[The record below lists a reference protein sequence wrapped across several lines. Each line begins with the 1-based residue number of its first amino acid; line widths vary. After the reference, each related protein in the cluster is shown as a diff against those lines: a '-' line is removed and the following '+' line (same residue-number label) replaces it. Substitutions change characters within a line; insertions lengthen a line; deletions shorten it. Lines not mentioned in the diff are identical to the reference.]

1 MKLRLTVLN
10 GSIGGQVF
18 ELETGHLL
26 IGRSANCSVKFDP
39 RADSIVSSQ
48 HAFIYAT
55 DDGFHIRDNES
66 TNGTYLNGVR
76 ITEAKLG
83 PGDIVTFGRNGI
95 EARIDIVE
103 QVPAFTGA
111 VPGEPAPTEESF
123 VPIPAPT
130 TASAFEIETEEMFRR
145 EPANFGQTMT
155 GLGLSAPSVK
165 LPPPQTGMYVAVG
178 IMSILIIL
186 AVLPMLLLI
195 VAGLGPVATVIATFT
210 AFLPVALYLAPLLW
224 LDRYDPEPFWLLIL
238 CFAWGGVVAILTSAI
253 VNDVF
258 TYVAAEATR
267 NAILGQLAG
276 AVISA
281 PFIEELMK
289 GIGLLAM
296 LLFFRR
302 KFDDILDGIVFAG
315 VIALGFATVENVLF
329 YGRELLTAGF
339 GGLLWIF
346 LLRGILSP
354 FAHVTFTMMTGIGCG
369 ISRESHNWIVRLAMP
384 LVGLG
389 AAMFLHAVWNGMS
402 VAILYALYETGG
414 IVYCDAVGLG
424 GEEAGICAFFIGYT
438 VLEIPVFLIF
448 VAFSLFIMRRQS
460 RTLKEML
467 AIDVA
472 RGLIEEEHLKI
483 ATSLFRSIFWPL
495 GGITSGKFLNRRRYL
510 RAIGSLGLSYWHIQ
524 RATKAQGHTASFQTN
539 PYLRG
544 EVERLAKLV

>member
-1 MKLRLTVLN
+1 MKLRLTVVN

-39 RADSIVSSQ
+39 LVDNIVSSQ

-55 DDGFHIRDNES
+55 DDGFLVRDNES
-66 TNGTYLNGVR
+66 TNGTFLNGER
-76 ITEAKLG
+76 ISEARLN
-83 PGDIVTFGRNGI
+83 PGDVLTFGRDGI
-95 EARIDIVE
+95 QARIDIVE
-103 QVPAFTGA
+103 PAPVFQEA
-111 VPGEPAPTEESF
+111 SADRPAPTEES
-123 VPIPAPT
+123 VAPIPAPS
-130 TASAFEIETEEMFRR
+130 TASAFEVETEEKIRS
-145 EPANFGQTMT
+145 EPANFGQTIS
-155 GLGLSAPSVK
+155 GFGLSAPEVK
-165 LPPPQTGMYVAVG
+165 LPPPQTGMYVAVA
-178 IMSILIIL
+178 IMSILILI
-186 AVLPMLLLI
+186 ASLPLILLI
-195 VAGLGPVATVIATFT
+195 VVGLGPVATVIATFT
-210 AFLPVALYLAPLLW
+210 AFLPLALYLAPLLW

-238 CFAWGGVVAILTSAI
+238 CFAWGGVVAILPSGI

-258 TYVAAEATR
+258 SQVVTRATMNAQVGGLAA
-267 NAILGQLAG
+267 

-289 GIGLLAM
+289 GIGLFAM

-315 VIALGFATVENVLF
+315 VIALGFATVENVTYYGGELIMKGFEGLF
-329 YGRELLTAGF
+329 F
-339 GGLLWIF
+339 IF
-346 LLRGILSP
+346 ILRGILSP

-369 ISRESHNWIVRLAMP
+369 ISRESHNWFVRIAMP

-402 VAILYALYETGG
+402 VVMLSVLFATGA
-414 IVYCDAVGLG
+414 VEYCAEVGLG
-424 GEEAGICAFFIGYT
+424 GENIGYCAFFVGYT

-448 VAFSLFIMRRQS
+448 VAFSLIIMRRQS
-460 RTLKEML
+460 RTLREML

-483 ATSLFRSIFWPL
+483 ATSLFKSIFWPL
-495 GGITSGKFLNRRRYL
+495 GGISSGKFLNRRRYL

-539 PYLRG
+539 PYLRS

>member
-18 ELETGHLL
+18 ELESGHLL

-39 RADSIVSSQ
+39 LTDNIVSSQ

-55 DDGFHIRDNES
+55 EDGFYLRDNES
-66 TNGTYLNGVR
+66 TNGTFLNGARVS
-76 ITEAKLG
+76 EARLN
-83 PGDIVTFGRNGI
+83 PGDVITLGRDGI
-95 EARIDIVE
+95 QASIDIVE
-103 QVPAFTGA
+103 TGPAAEA
-111 VPGEPAPTEESF
+111 VLGEPAPTEESV
-123 VPIPAPT
+123 VPIPAPV
-130 TASAFEIETEEMFRR
+130 TASAFEVETEEKFRS
-145 EPANFGQTMT
+145 EPANFGQSMT
-155 GLGLSAPSVK
+155 GFGLSAPEVK
-165 LPPPQTGMYVAVG
+165 LPPPQTAMYVGVA

-186 AVLPMLLLI
+186 AALPVMLLI

-238 CFAWGGVVAILTSAI
+238 CFAWGGVVAILTSAV

-258 TYVAAEATR
+258 TIVAAEATR
-267 NAILGQLAG
+267 NAQIGQLAG

-289 GIGLLAM
+289 GIGLFAM

-315 VIALGFATVENVLF
+315 VIALGFATVENVLY
-329 YGRELLTAGF
+329 YGRELLTAGL

-369 ISRESHNWIVRLAMP
+369 ISRESHNWFVRILMP
-384 LVGLG
+384 IVGLG

-402 VAILYALYETGG
+402 VVVLIALYATGG
-414 IVYCDAVGLG
+414 VVACEAVGLG
-424 GEEAGICAFFIGYT
+424 GENIGICAFFVGYT

-448 VAFSLFIMRRQS
+448 AAFSLFIMRRQS
-460 RTLKEML
+460 RTLREML

-483 ATSLFRSIFWPL
+483 ATSLFKSIFWPL
-495 GGITSGKFLNRRRYL
+495 GGITSGKFFNRRRYL

-539 PYLRG
+539 PYLRS

>member
-1 MKLRLTVLN
+1 MKLRLTVVN

-39 RADSIVSSQ
+39 LADKIVSSQ

-55 DDGFHIRDNES
+55 EDGFHLRDNGS
-66 TNGTYLNGVR
+66 TNGTYLNGTQV
-76 ITEAKLG
+76 TEARLNA
-83 PGDIVTFGRNGI
+83 GDVLTFGKDGI

-103 QVPAFTGA
+103 SAPAVLPVFSGA
-111 VPGEPAPTEESF
+111 PASTQESIS
-123 VPIPAPT
+123 PIPAPS
-130 TASAFEIETEEMFRR
+130 TASAFEIETEEKFRS
-145 EPANFGQTMT
+145 EPANFNQTMT
-155 GLGLSAPSVK
+155 GFGLSAPTVK

-186 AVLPMLLLI
+186 AALPVLLLI

-238 CFAWGGVVAILTSAI
+238 CFAWGGVVAILTSAV

-258 TYVAAEATR
+258 TIVASEATR
-267 NAILGQLAG
+267 NAMVGQLAG

-289 GIGLLAM
+289 GIGLFAM

-315 VIALGFATVENVLF
+315 VIALGFATVENVLY
-329 YGRELLTAGF
+329 YGRELLTAGL

-346 LLRGILSP
+346 VLRGILSP

-369 ISRESHNWIVRLAMP
+369 ISRESHNWFVRILMP

-389 AAMFLHAVWNGMS
+389 LAMFLHAVWNGMS
-402 VAILYALYETGG
+402 VVILIALYETGG
-414 IVYCDAVGLG
+414 IEYCSAVGLG
-424 GEEAGICAFFIGYT
+424 GENAGICAFFVGYT

-460 RTLKEML
+460 RTLREML

-483 ATSLFRSIFWPL
+483 ATSLYKSIFWPL
-495 GGITSGKFLNRRRYL
+495 TGITSGKFLNRRRYL